1 MAAPDTI
8 LRLVERF
15 DANIAEYKN
24 TSYLEAQLRV
34 DFLNPMMQALG
45 WDVTNAQGLAEHL
58 RDVRSEDKVTV
69 NEFEEYAT
77 KAPDYGFYTHG
88 KRRFFL
94 EAKKPSIFLFKDI
107 TPAFQLRRYAWSAK
121 MPLSILTDFEEFTVY
136 DCRVKPHKSDAAAT
150 ARILYLTYTDYAEKW
165 DSIAELFHKD
175 AVLAGSLEKFAQT
188 KVKKGSEPVD
198 EAFLNDIERWRTS
211 LAVNIAR
218 NNHAL
223 SERDINHAVQ
233 TTIDRIIFLRIA
245 EDRAIEDY
253 GQLLQ
258 AAAMNA
264 VQESLVRLYHK
275 ADDTYNSGLFHLR
288 HEKGRD
294 DEDIDTITPRLKID
308 DEPLR
313 SIINKLYFPESPYA
327 FEMIPPEVLGQ
338 VYEQFLGKVI
348 VLDARH
354 TATVQE
360 KPEVRKAGGVYYT
373 PQYIVEYIVQNTVGK
388 LLANCKN
395 PKEADNIS
403 ICDPACGSGSF
414 LLGAYQF
421 VLEWYTAWYTA
432 NNPEKHTKAVWNAAP
447 KGEAAEWR
455 LTIAEKK
462 RILLNSFYGVDI
474 DAQAVEVTKLSL
486 MLKALEGE
494 STQTL
499 AAQRTLYKERLLP
512 DLQDNIKCGN
522 ALIGTDFYS
531 GKQFSAFD
539 EEARLKINAF
549 DWDVEFASVMNRGG
563 FDAVVGNPP
572 YGASFDN
579 AQKMYIRSKFKSYR
593 YKYDSYIYFIEQG
606 ITLIKTKGIL
616 SYITPE
622 LWLKIETC
630 EPLRKIIFDAQG
642 LQKISIWGE
651 KVFREVMVNTITF
664 VMQKKSLPLSIQI
677 EEYGNQVNDIETA
690 KWQSSPLL
698 SIDYNL
704 NETSNKTIEKI
715 VAQSFKLASIGEA
728 IQGITPYDKYRG
740 QSEETIKARAF
751 HSMKPINKTYG
762 QWLNGK
768 DIGRYQLSWSGE
780 WLSYGDWLA
789 APREKQF
796 FEGERL
802 LFREIP
808 GKDKRIQAMY
818 VEQEI
823 FYHGHSITPFKANP
837 DAQVNLK
844 YVLALVNSKL
854 LSWYGKSTLANF
866 GKDTFPKLNPQDIK
880 NLPIRTINF
889 ADKTEKSQH
898 DSLVQLVSEM
908 LALHKEQAATES
920 AEARKHLERQIAGTD
935 KRIDALV
942 YALYGLTVEEI
953 AVVEGH

>member
-15 DANIAEYKN
+15 DANIAEYKD

-77 KAPDYGFYTHG
+77 KAPDYGFYTYG

-121 MPLSILTDFEEFTVY
+121 MPLSILTDFEEFAVY
-136 DCRVKPHKSDAAAT
+136 DCRVKPDKSDAAAT

-198 EAFLNDIERWRTS
+198 EAFLSDIERWRTS
-211 LAVNIAR
+211 LAVDIAR

-264 VQESLVRLYHK
+264 VQESLLRLYHK

-294 DEDIDTITPRLKID
+294 DEGIDTITPRLKID
-308 DEPLR
+308 DAPLR

-354 TATVQE
+354 TATVEE

-421 VLEWYTAWYTA
+421 VLEWYAAWYTA
-432 NNPEKHTKAVWNAAP
+432 NSPEKHTKAVWNAAP

-499 AAQRTLYKERLLP
+499 AAQRPLYKERLLP
-512 DLQDNIKCGN
+512 DLRDNIKCGN

-539 EEARLKINAF
+539 EEVRLKINAF

-572 YGASFDN
+572 YGGELSSFERTYLERKYAIGSTDTAALFMVKQLILLKKNGYGSFIVPKPFIYASNWKKTRTALLDKITEIVDCSKVWKTVKLEQVMYFVRKDIFTDN
-579 AQKMYIRSKFKSYR
+579 YTSCLRADKKIENVGTINKQLCEKFGFILGGVTTQEISVAEKLFEQQTFLGDYVNNQRGAMLQKLVRNKITDYLVWGGQQISRYDTPQSTKGHISATKINDEKAFVKPRSILVQNIVAHIQNPTDHIKIIATIVEEPSAIILDTVNQLENISQ
-593 YKYDSYIYFIEQG
+593 YDSRF
-606 ITLIKTKGIL
+606 LLGIL
-616 SYITPE
+616 
-622 LWLKIETC
+622 
-630 EPLRKIIFDAQG
+630 
-642 LQKISIWGE
+642 
-651 KVFREVMVNTITF
+651 
-664 VMQKKSLPLSIQI
+664 
-677 EEYGNQVNDIETA
+677 
-690 KWQSSPLL
+690 
-698 SIDYNL
+698 
-704 NETSNKTIEKI
+704 
-715 VAQSFKLASIGEA
+715 
-728 IQGITPYDKYRG
+728 
-740 QSEETIKARAF
+740 
-751 HSMKPINKTYG
+751 
-762 QWLNGK
+762 
-768 DIGRYQLSWSGE
+768 
-780 WLSYGDWLA
+780 
-789 APREKQF
+789 
-796 FEGERL
+796 
-802 LFREIP
+802 
-808 GKDKRIQAMY
+808 
-818 VEQEI
+818 
-823 FYHGHSITPFKANP
+823 
-837 DAQVNLK
+837 
-844 YVLALVNSKL
+844 NSKL
-854 LSWYGKSTLANF
+854 INWYVYRFIFAKA
-866 GKDTFPKLNPQDIK
+866 
-880 NLPIRTINF
+880 IRTMHFDAPITNRIPIPQLDL
-889 ADKTEKSQH
+889 AHKQDGSAHKN
-898 DSLVQLVSEM
+898 LVQLVSEM
-908 LALHKEQAATES
+908 LALHKEQTATES
-920 AEARKHLERQIAGTD
+920 AEARTHLERQIAGTD

-942 YALYGLTVEEI
+942 YALYGLTAEEI
-953 AVVEGH
+953 AVVEGQ